1 MRIHLAALALI
12 VSCMLVQTTDAQA
25 TEIEAPGPL
34 GPLRGAMAGPATADR
49 PVVLIV
55 PGSGPSDRD
64 GNMPSGIRPDT
75 LKLLAKGLAARN
87 ITSVRI
93 DKRGLHSSRDAV
105 ADASDVTLAAY
116 ADDLRSWIGVIRQ
129 RIGAPCIWI
138 LGHNEGGLVAMKT
151 ALTGEPGTEAGNG
164 PICGLVLAGTP
175 GRPIGQILRDQF
187 RAFTP
192 EGPERAPVLESVERI
207 LGEIEAGHEADLSGV
222 SPELAGFFNPSIQP
236 YMIDLLSHDPAE
248 MIAAVDLPVLIVQGS
263 NDVQVSIED
272 AQRLADARPGA
283 RLVILDGATHVLKTA
298 RGNDRAA
305 SLATYQDPEL
315 PLASGLVEAVAG
327 FVSSAPARATKGG
340 SK

>member
-1 MRIHLAALALI
+1 
-12 VSCMLVQTTDAQA
+12 
-25 TEIEAPGPL
+25 
-34 GPLRGAMAGPATADR
+34 
-49 PVVLIV
+49 
-55 PGSGPSDRD
+55 
-64 GNMPSGIRPDT
+64 
-75 LKLLAKGLAARN
+75 
-87 ITSVRI
+87 
-93 DKRGLHSSRDAV
+93 
-105 ADASDVTLAAY
+105 
-116 ADDLRSWIGVIRQ
+116 
-129 RIGAPCIWI
+129 
-138 LGHNEGGLVAMKT
+138 MKT

-248 MIAAVDLPVLIVQGS
+248 MIAV
-263 NDVQVSIED
+263 ED